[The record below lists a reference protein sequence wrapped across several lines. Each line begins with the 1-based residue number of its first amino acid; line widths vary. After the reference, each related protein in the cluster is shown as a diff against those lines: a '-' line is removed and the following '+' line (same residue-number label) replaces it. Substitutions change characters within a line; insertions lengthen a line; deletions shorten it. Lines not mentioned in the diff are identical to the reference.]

1 MLVTFV
7 NLIHEN
13 NMYSESESLTLSIFE
28 LHAAFFS
35 PPPPPRSHRNSFSGQ
50 KYYVVPNPLL
60 SYPPSSDNKEME
72 FSIRIKEFSIRI

>member
-13 NMYSESESLTLSIFE
+13 NMYSESEFLTLSIFE

-35 PPPPPRSHRNSFSGQ
+35 PPPPPPPPSHRNSFSGQ

-60 SYPPSSDNKEME
+60 SYPPSSDNKKMDVQY
-72 FSIRIKEFSIRI
+72 